1 METNLNDP
9 DVLRELIKNQF
20 GRSVIN
26 LSVSYLKIIEDLRDL
41 HGYVIPN
48 DLFQNIRK
56 KVLDGGNSVSRQIQ
70 GDLDKFDLRLK

>member
-1 METNLNDP
+1 MDTNLNDP
-9 DVLRELIKNQF
+9 DVLRELIKSQF
-20 GRSVIN
+20 HRNVIN
-26 LSVSYLKIIEDLRDL
+26 LSISYLKIIEDLRDL

>member
-1 METNLNDP
+1 MDSNLNNP
-9 DVLRELIKNQF
+9 EVLRELVKSQVHRNI
-20 GRSVIN
+20 IN
-26 LSVSYLKIIEDLRDL
+26 LSVNYLKIVEDLRDL

-70 GDLDKFDLRLK
+70 GDLDKFDLLLK